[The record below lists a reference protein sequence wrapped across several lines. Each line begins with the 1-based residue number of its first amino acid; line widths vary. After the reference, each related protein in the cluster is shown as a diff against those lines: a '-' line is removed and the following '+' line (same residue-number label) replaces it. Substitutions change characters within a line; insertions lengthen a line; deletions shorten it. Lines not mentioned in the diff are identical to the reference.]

1 MPSTALRQHAR
12 VEWDG
17 RRLRVLSGQI
27 LRMQLKINGQRFI
40 DLQSGPENDATLE
53 IPFSPSGQARFNVEL
68 IANDHSDDPLTAPF
82 SVAMGVCGTRPV
94 MDGPVAITPL
104 HDASR
109 LLPLDACPMQG
120 EVAIVIPVCNAAEAV
135 RRCLDSVLEHSNG
148 AYRVIVINDA
158 STDPAIA
165 PLLESYRSRDR
176 IELHENP
183 RNLGFTATVNRGM
196 QMAARA
202 DVLLLN
208 ADTEVAAN
216 WLVGLRH
223 ALHSAPDV
231 ATATAVSN
239 NAGAFSVP
247 ELEQENPFPPG
258 WSHAQT
264 ARATWQDAGHAY
276 PELPTGNGFCMLI
289 RRQVLDAVGLFDVA
303 AFPQGYGEEND
314 FCQRASARGW
324 RHLIAGNVHVA
335 HARSL
340 SFGSDR
346 RQALGQAG
354 MQVLRERWPNYE
366 SDVGR
371 TLFSFARRVL
381 DWRLRV
387 SQSSSPSRS
396 PLPRC
401 LHLKNSR
408 SQDRSHEHWLLDVQ
422 GEQMNLVA
430 VDGECRESVPVIRF
444 DYLCCA
450 HWLQLHAIERVVLPG
465 SADSL
470 VAGKLAAQAARLGIP
485 ASIEENDP

>member
-1 MPSTALRQHAR
+1 MPSTALRQQAR

-17 RRLRVLSGQI
+17 RRLRVLSEQFP
-27 LRMQLKINGQRFI
+27 RVQLKINGQRFI
-40 DLQSGPENDATLE
+40 DLQFGPEKQATLE
-53 IPFSPSGQARFNVEL
+53 FPFTPSGQARFNVEI
-68 IANDHSDDPLTAPF
+68 IANDHSEDSPAAPF
-82 SVAMGVCGTRPV
+82 SVAMGVPGTGPAMDRP
-94 MDGPVAITPL
+94 GAIIPL
-104 HDASR
+104 HEASR
-109 LLPLDACPMQG
+109 LLPLDARPMQG
-120 EVAIVIPVCNAAEAV
+120 EVAIVIPVYNAAQAV
-135 RRCLDSVLEHSNG
+135 RRCIDSVLEHSSG

-176 IELHENP
+176 IELYENP

-196 QMAARA
+196 QMAAHA
-202 DVLLLN
+202 DVVLLN

-247 ELEQENPFPPG
+247 ELEKENPFPPG

-314 FCQRASARGW
+314 FCQRASANGW
-324 RHLIAGNVHVA
+324 RHLIAGNVHIA

-340 SFGSDR
+340 SFGSER

-387 SQSSSPSRS
+387 SQSNSLSRS

-401 LHLKNSR
+401 LHLGEC
-408 SQDRSHEHWLLDVQ
+408 QPLDRSHEHWVLAAQ

-430 VDGECRESVPVIRF
+430 ADGECRESVPVIRF
-444 DYLCCA
+444 DDLCCA
-450 HWLQLHAIERVVLPG
+450 HWLQLHAIERVVLPRSPPDHMTG
-465 SADSL
+465 M
-470 VAGKLAAQAARLGIP
+470 LAAQAARLGIH
-485 ASIEENDP
+485 ATIEGNDP